1 MKHEENTNFEQNSDI
16 TVQWTRLI
24 PDVKL
29 CVCVVPTVRNEM
41 EIPEDVWEVTE
52 VGTRLEVILDD
63 IVMGDRLD
71 VCDAIVGDI
80 LEVNSLEVEVWKILD
95 ETEGM

>member
-1 MKHEENTNFEQNSDI
+1 
-16 TVQWTRLI
+16 
-24 PDVKL
+24 
-29 CVCVVPTVRNEM
+29 M
-41 EIPEDVWEVTE
+41 EIPVDVWEVTE
-52 VGTRLEVILDD
+52 GGTRLEVFLDD
-63 IVMGDRLD
+63 IEMGDILD